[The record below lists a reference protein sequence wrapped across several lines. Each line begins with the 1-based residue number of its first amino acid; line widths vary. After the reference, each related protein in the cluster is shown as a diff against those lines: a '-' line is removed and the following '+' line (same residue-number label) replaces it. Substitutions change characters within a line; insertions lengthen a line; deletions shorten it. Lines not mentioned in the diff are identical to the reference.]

1 MIKAVDVLTSIGNTS
16 ATIHTTSDRLFL
28 FSQAEVG
35 FNKAE
40 VPYKNEVDA
49 DAEQVSFALF
59 TDNNS
64 RIKKTYNGE
73 GSAVPWWLRSPYS
86 QSSSSFCGVSN
97 NGGSGNPGASYS
109 NGVAFGFCI

>member
-73 GSAVPWWLRSPYS
+73 GSAVNWWLRSPYS
-86 QSSSSFCGVSN
+86 QSSSNFCLVYAG
-97 NGGSGNPGASYS
+97 GGSTGNSANSS
-109 NGVAFGFCI
+109 LGVAFGFCI